1 MTSRTRP
8 KIKRARDGTVIAEL
22 PLPDPRKYPRG
33 HYSKLEV
40 IEYVVLY
47 GMKAAIRAINEAK
60 CYQKRRSL
68 QKFFP
73 RGG

>member
-1 MTSRTRP
+1 MTNRTRP
-8 KIKRARDGTVIAEL
+8 KIKRARDGTVIVEL
-22 PLPDPRKYPRG
+22 PLPDPRNPRG

-40 IEYVVLY
+40 IEYDVLY
-47 GMKAAIRAINEAK
+47 GKTAAIRAINEAK
-60 CYQKRRSL
+60 CYQKRRPL